1 MKTRVSLSV
10 IPEPEPE
17 TRVIFQHAGPNPLV
31 RGSDL
36 MAPDLCCGD
45 CGAPL
50 VTGISRVVFYNI
62 VFLCY
67 ACGAFNEPFA

>member
-1 MKTRVSLSV
+1 
-10 IPEPEPE
+10 
-17 TRVIFQHAGPNPLV
+17 
-31 RGSDL
+31 

>member
-1 MKTRVSLSV
+1 
-10 IPEPEPE
+10 
-17 TRVIFQHAGPNPLV
+17 
-31 RGSDL
+31 
-36 MAPDLCCGD
+36 LCCGD